1 MASSP
6 ELLSDAFIETTISGA
21 EVPTETMVR
30 PITRGEIPI
39 FRAKLALLATNLSAP
54 HTRPAMPSI
63 IAPIDKMSVP
73 MMFLVILFIQQERNG
88 IVRTV

>member
-39 FRAKLALLATNLSAP
+39 FRAVASTTGHKLIRAP
-54 HTRPAMPSI
+54 NKACY
-63 IAPIDKMSVP
+63 A
-73 MMFLVILFIQQERNG
+73 Q
-88 IVRTV
+88 